1 MKIIPYIFI
10 LAAIVLTFVA
20 LYFWLVKG
28 QIDYSA
34 FYFALS
40 SISYSVFIHTT
51 KADKVD

>member
-1 MKIIPYIFI
+1 MKYISYGFL

-28 QIDYSA
+28 QIDFSA

-40 SISYSVFIHTT
+40 SISYSVYIHAT
-51 KADKVD
+51 KANKSE